1 MRAKINIEVTKQF
14 TVETEEILEKRKV
27 RLEKKTIFLF
37 MLIISLLA
45 ANLWLAYFGIIEE
58 KCE

>member
-58 KCE
+58 KCD